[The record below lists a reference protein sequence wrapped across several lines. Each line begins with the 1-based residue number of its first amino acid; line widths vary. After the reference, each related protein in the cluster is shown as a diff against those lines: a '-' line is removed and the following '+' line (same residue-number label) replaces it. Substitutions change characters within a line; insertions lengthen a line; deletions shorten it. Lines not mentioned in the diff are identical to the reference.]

1 MTGKETIG
9 QFELTP
15 STHDSCFLTLFFG
28 ASLPVFGGDGVVVI
42 SGVVVVVVS
51 PFTQVC

>member
-1 MTGKETIG
+1 MTGKEMTG

-28 ASLPVFGGDGVVVI
+28 ASLPVFGGDGVVV
-42 SGVVVVVVS
+42 GGGVVVVVS